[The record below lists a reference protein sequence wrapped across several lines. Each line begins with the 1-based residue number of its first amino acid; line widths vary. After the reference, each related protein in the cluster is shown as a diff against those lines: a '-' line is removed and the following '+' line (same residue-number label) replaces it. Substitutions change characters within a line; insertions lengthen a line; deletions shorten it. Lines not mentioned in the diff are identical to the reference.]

1 MEPFIQELVV
11 VEDRRD
17 GRKNALLETGAS
29 MLLYCGCGHPLWCKI
44 LSKGA

>member
-44 LSKGA
+44 LPKGA